1 MPKTGIFLT
10 EEGNGMKEKLT
21 SRDIQARQTREKLL
35 RTAMELIAEEGYRNV
50 TISRICK
57 ECGVSVGTFTSI
69 SAPSG
74 TLSF

>member
-57 ECGVSVGTFTSI
+57 E
-69 SAPSG
+69 
-74 TLSF
+74 